1 MQEVDKT
8 SREVVYEYSS
18 SRERERSCVFMFAL
32 IEIGRDREYKYVVK
46 R

>member
-18 SRERERSCVFMFAL
+18 SREREREREELCVHVRF
-32 IEIGRDREYKYVVK
+32 D
-46 R
+46 